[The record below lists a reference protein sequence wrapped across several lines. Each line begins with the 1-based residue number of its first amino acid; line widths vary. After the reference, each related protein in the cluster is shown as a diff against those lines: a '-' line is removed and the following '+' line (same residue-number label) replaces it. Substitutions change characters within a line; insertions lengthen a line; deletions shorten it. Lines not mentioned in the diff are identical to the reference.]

1 MIEDPPLLTVRSNFE
16 RPTAAGVTAL
26 SGAPTGHLVDAL
38 GGFGALD
45 CRIKPVTPAQS
56 ADQVFCGVAVTCDC
70 GPADNLAV
78 FAALEAVRPGDV
90 IVAAT
95 GAYMGCALIGDLVLG
110 MARNCGAIAFV
121 TDGLARDLDGLE
133 AVGTPVFCRGISPN
147 SPARNGPGK
156 VGLPI
161 NIGGVTVQSGD
172 LVAGDRDGVVLV
184 PRGRIVEVAQALV
197 RVREAEVGL
206 EAKVKGGLKVPDFAA
221 ELLAS
226 DRVRRLD

>member
-16 RPTAAGVTAL
+16 RPAAAAVAAL
-26 SGAPTGHLVDAL
+26 AGAPTGHLVDAL
-38 GGFGALD
+38 GGLGALD
-45 CRIKPVTPAQS
+45 YRIKAVTPAPP

-78 FAALEAVRPGDV
+78 FAALQATRPGDV

-95 GAYMGCALIGDLVLG
+95 DAYMGCALIGDLVLG
-110 MARNCGAIAFV
+110 MARNCGALAFV

-133 AVGTPVFCRGISPN
+133 AVGIPVFCRGISPN

-161 NIGGVTVQSGD
+161 HLGGVTVASGD
-172 LVAGDRDGVVLV
+172 LVAGDRDGVVVV
-184 PRGRIVEVAQALV
+184 PRGRIEEVIQALA
-197 RVREAEVGL
+197 RVREAEAGL
-206 EAKVKGGLKVPDFAA
+206 EAKVAGGLKVPDFAA
-221 ELLAS
+221 ALLAS

>member
-1 MIEDPPLLTVRSNFE
+1 MIEDPPLLTVRSSFE
-16 RPTAAGVTAL
+16 RPAAAAVEAL
-26 SGAPTGHLVDAL
+26 AGAPTGHLVDAL
-38 GGFGALD
+38 GGLGALD
-45 CRIKPVTPAQS
+45 YRIKPVTPALP

-78 FAALEAVRPGDV
+78 FAALEATRPGDV

-95 GAYMGCALIGDLVLG
+95 DAYMGCALIGDLLLG
-110 MARNCGAIAFV
+110 MARNCGAVAVV

-133 AVGTPVFCRGISPN
+133 AVGIPVFCRGISPN

-161 NIGGVTVQSGD
+161 HLGGVTVASGD
-172 LVAGDRDGVVLV
+172 LIAGDRDGVVVV
-184 PRGRIVEVAQALV
+184 PRGRIEEVIQALA
-197 RVREAEVGL
+197 RVREAEAGL
-206 EAKVKGGLKVPDFAA
+206 EAKVAGGLKVPDFAA
-221 ELLAS
+221 ALLAS

>member
-1 MIEDPPLLTVRSNFE
+1 MIEDPPLLTIRSTFE
-16 RPTAAGVTAL
+16 RPVAAAVEAL
-26 SGAPTGHLVDAL
+26 AGAPTGHLVDAL
-38 GGFGALD
+38 GGLGALD
-45 CRIKPVTPAQS
+45 YRIKPVSPTRP

-78 FAALEAVRPGDV
+78 FAALQATRPGDV

-95 GAYMGCALIGDLVLG
+95 DAYMGCAPIGDLVLG
-110 MARNCGAIAFV
+110 MARNCGALAFV

-133 AVGTPVFCRGISPN
+133 AVGIPVFCRGISPN

-161 NIGGVTVQSGD
+161 HLGGVTVASGD
-172 LVAGDRDGVVLV
+172 VVAGDRDGVVVV
-184 PRGRIVEVAQALV
+184 PRARIEEVTQALA
-197 RVREAEVGL
+197 RIREAEAGL
-206 EAKVKGGLKVPDFAA
+206 EAQVAGGLKVPDFAA
-221 ELLAS
+221 ALLAS

>member
-1 MIEDPPLLTVRSNFE
+1 MIEDPPLLTVRNNFE
-16 RPTAAGVTAL
+16 RPTATEVAAL
-26 SGAPTGHLVDAL
+26 AGAPTGHLVDAL

-45 CRIKPVTPAQS
+45 SRIKPVTPARP

-78 FAALEAVRPGDV
+78 FAALQATRSGDV

-95 GAYMGCALIGDLVLG
+95 DAFMGCALIGDLVLG
-110 MARNCGAIAFV
+110 MARNCGALAFV

-133 AVGTPVFCRGISPN
+133 AVGIPVFCRGISPN

-156 VGLPI
+156 IGLPVTL
-161 NIGGVTVQSGD
+161 GGVTVASGD
-172 LVAGDRDGVVLV
+172 VVAGDRDGVVVV
-184 PRGRIVEVAQALV
+184 PRARIDEVIQTLV
-197 RVREAEVGL
+197 RIREAEAGL
-206 EAKVKGGLKVPDFAA
+206 EAKVEGGLKVPDFAA

>member
-16 RPTAAGVTAL
+16 RPAARAVAAL
-26 SGAPTGHLVDAL
+26 VGAPMGHLVDAL

-45 CRIKPVTPAQS
+45 YRIKPVTPAQS

-78 FAALEAVRPGDV
+78 FAALEAIRPGDV

-95 GAYMGCALIGDLVLG
+95 GAYTGCALIGDLVLG
-110 MARNCGAIAFV
+110 MARNCGAVAFV

-156 VGLPI
+156 VGLPVTL
-161 NIGGVTVQSGD
+161 GGVTVASGD
-172 LVAGDRDGVVLV
+172 VVAGDRDGVVVV
-184 PRGRIVEVAQALV
+184 PRGRIEEVAQALV
-197 RVREAEVGL
+197 RIREAEAGL
-206 EAKVKGGLKVPDFAA
+206 EAKVKVGLKVPDFAA
-221 ELLAS
+221 DLLAS
-226 DRVRRLD
+226 DRVRRVD

>member
-1 MIEDPPLLTVRSNFE
+1 MIEDPPLLTVRSGFE
-16 RPTAAGVTAL
+16 RPAAAAVEAL
-26 SGAPTGHLVDAL
+26 AGAPTGHLVDAL
-38 GGFGALD
+38 GGLGALD
-45 CRIKPVTPAQS
+45 YRIKPVSPALP

-78 FAALEAVRPGDV
+78 FAALEALRPGDV

-95 GAYMGCALIGDLVLG
+95 DAYMGCALIGDLVLG
-110 MARNCGAIAFV
+110 MARNCGALAFV

-133 AVGTPVFCRGISPN
+133 AVGIPVFCRGISPN

-161 NIGGVTVQSGD
+161 HLGGVTVASGD
-172 LVAGDRDGVVLV
+172 LVAGDRDGVVVV
-184 PRGRIVEVAQALV
+184 PRGRIEEVIQALA
-197 RVREAEVGL
+197 RVREAEAGL
-206 EAKVKGGLKVPDFAA
+206 EAKVAGGLKVPDFAA
-221 ELLAS
+221 ALLAS